1 MQRRHPDA
9 LRWLGSLATLLVLM
23 GTATPAAAHEVGL
36 SRAEYTLR
44 GKVVQAHFVF
54 SQREIAGGIPGIDP
68 NGDEVLDEAEVAAGK
83 VALEQRLVQRLVV
96 RGDGQECPGALQQAV
111 SGDQDGL
118 AIDATYTC
126 PSRPAKL
133 TFEAQMLDTMSYGH
147 RHVAHIEAGGPPI
160 DVIAHRRQS
169 SFEVDTG
176 PDTAPEP
183 QGFGEIAA
191 SFFVTGI
198 EHILLGPDH
207 LAFLFGLILLGG
219 RARPLIKMITAFTVA
234 HSISL
239 ALAVLGI
246 WAPSPSMVEPAIAAS
261 VAYVGVENWFVKD
274 GDKRWRLTFPF
285 GLIHGFGFAGA
296 LGQIDLPSA
305 QVPVA
310 LLTFNLGVEAGQL
323 GMLAVTLPLVL
334 YLRKRDWFRERG
346 VKVLSGAVALAG
358 AVWLVERLWGVFSA

>member
-9 LRWLGSLATLLVLM
+9 LRWLGCLGAFLLLL
-23 GTATPAAAHEVGL
+23 GSATPAAAHEVGL
-36 SRAEYTLR
+36 SRAEYTLQ
-44 GKVVQAHFVF
+44 GKVVQAQFVF
-54 SQREIAGGIPGIDP
+54 SQREVAGGLPGLDQ
-68 NGDEVLDEAEVAAGK
+68 NADDVLDAAEIAAGK
-83 VALEQRLVQRLVV
+83 GTLEQRLVQRLLVK
-96 RGDGQECPGALQQAV
+96 GDGQLCPGALTQAA

-118 AIDATYTC
+118 ILEATYTC
-126 PSRPAKL
+126 PTRPAKL
-133 TFEAQMLDTMSYGH
+133 VFEAQLLDAMSYGH
-147 RHVAHIEAGGPPI
+147 RHVAHIEAGGPPL
-160 DVIAHRRQS
+160 DVVAHRRQS

-176 PDTAPEP
+176 PDTAQEP
-183 QGFGEIAA
+183 RGLGDVAA
-191 SFFVTGI
+191 SFFGTGI

-219 RARPLIKMITAFTVA
+219 RARPLVKMITAFTIA

-239 ALAVLGI
+239 GLAVLGI

-261 VAYVGVENWFVKD
+261 VAYVGIENWFVKD
-274 GDKRWRLTFPF
+274 GEKRWRITFPF

-305 QVPVA
+305 QLPVA

-323 GMLAVTLPLVL
+323 GMLALTLPLVL
-334 YLRKRDWFRERG
+334 YLRKRDWFRDKG